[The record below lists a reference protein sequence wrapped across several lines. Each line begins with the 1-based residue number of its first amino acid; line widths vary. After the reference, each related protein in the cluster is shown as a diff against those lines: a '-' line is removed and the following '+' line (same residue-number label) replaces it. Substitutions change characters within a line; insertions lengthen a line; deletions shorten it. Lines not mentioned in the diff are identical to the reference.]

1 MRKEIKKLTTA
12 QFAKLH
18 EVNKRTLHY
27 YDEIGLF
34 RPLTKSDNGYRYYD
48 ISQSIDFEYIRMLK
62 ELNMSIEEIE
72 TYRKN
77 PTPADFLKI
86 VNEKEQ
92 EVDKQIQKLKDIK
105 TVMQSKKEQIFFCE
119 TLQEQE
125 IRIEECKSERLLVYP
140 YDFSEGDI
148 SQIFSHLKDIW
159 GIEQIRMGM
168 GSFISLDNVYKMNF
182 DKYEGIYTIA
192 LNKKSVP
199 NSLIKPQGKY
209 LCGYQ
214 KGKWDKLPTLYQKM
228 LDYAT
233 KNNLQLTGYAYEVG
247 MNDFVISN
255 EADYITKIMIKID
268 EIIITGSNCTCKSF
282 NNQRCGNSLSSCYES
297 CANVGTKRS
306 SEANLRDCQQ

>member
-1 MRKEIKKLTTA
+1 MRKEIKRLTTA

-34 RPLTKSDNGYRYYD
+34 RPLTKAENGYRYYD

-62 ELNMSIEEIE
+62 ELNMSIEEI
-72 TYRKN
+72 
-77 PTPADFLKI
+77 
-86 VNEKEQ
+86 
-92 EVDKQIQKLKDIK
+92 DKQIQKLKDIK
-105 TVMQSKKEQIFFCE
+105 TVMQRKKAKIAFCE

-140 YDFSEGDI
+140 YDFSKDDI
-148 SQIFSHLKDIW
+148 SEIFSHLKDIW

-168 GSFISLDNVYKMNF
+168 GSLISLDNVYKMNF

-199 NSLIKPQGKY
+199 NSLIKPKGKY

-214 KGKWDKLPTLYQKM
+214 KGTWDKLPALYQQM
-228 LDYAT
+228 LDYAN

-247 MNDFVISN
+247 LNDFVISD
-255 EADYITKIMIKID
+255 EADYITKIVIKIQ
-268 EIIITGSNCTCKSF
+268 EIS
-282 NNQRCGNSLSSCYES
+282 
-297 CANVGTKRS
+297 
-306 SEANLRDCQQ
+306 

>member
-1 MRKEIKKLTTA
+1 MRKEMKRLTTA

-27 YDEIGLF
+27 YDQIGLF
-34 RPLTKSDNGYRYYD
+34 RPLTKAENGYRYYD

-86 VNEKEQ
+86 VNEKEK
-92 EVDKQIQKLKDIK
+92 EIDKQIQRLKDIK
-105 TVMQSKKEQIFFCE
+105 TVMQRKKEKIVFCE

>member
-1 MRKEIKKLTTA
+1 MRKEIKRLTTA

-34 RPLTKSDNGYRYYD
+34 RPLTKAENGYRYYD

-72 TYRKN
+72 AYRKN
-77 PTPADFLKI
+77 PTPANFLKI
-86 VNEKEQ
+86 VNEKEK
-92 EVDKQIQKLKDIK
+92 EIDKQIQKLKDIK
-105 TVMQSKKEQIFFCE
+105 TVMQRKKAKIAFCE

-140 YDFSEGDI
+140 YDFSKDDI
-148 SQIFSHLKDIW
+148 SEIFSHLKDIW

-168 GSFISLDNVYKMNF
+168 GSLISLDNVYKMNF

-199 NSLIKPQGKY
+199 NSLIKPKGKY

-214 KGKWDKLPTLYQKM
+214 KGTWDKLPALYQQM
-228 LDYAT
+228 LDYAN

-247 MNDFVISN
+247 LNDFVISD
-255 EADYITKIMIKID
+255 EADYITKIVIKIHD
-268 EIIITGSNCTCKSF
+268 KSYSAVCLGIIIVLGHFSAHTPQF
-282 NNQRCGNSLSSCYES
+282 VHLSASI
-297 CANVGTKRS
+297 
-306 SEANLRDCQQ
+306 

>member
-1 MRKEIKKLTTA
+1 MREEIKKLTTA

-119 TLQEQE
+119 TLQERE
-125 IRIEECKSERLLVYP
+125 IRKA
-140 YDFSEGDI
+140 F
-148 SQIFSHLKDIW
+148 
-159 GIEQIRMGM
+159 
-168 GSFISLDNVYKMNF
+168 
-182 DKYEGIYTIA
+182 
-192 LNKKSVP
+192 
-199 NSLIKPQGKY
+199 
-209 LCGYQ
+209 
-214 KGKWDKLPTLYQKM
+214 
-228 LDYAT
+228 
-233 KNNLQLTGYAYEVG
+233 
-247 MNDFVISN
+247 
-255 EADYITKIMIKID
+255 
-268 EIIITGSNCTCKSF
+268 
-282 NNQRCGNSLSSCYES
+282 SLS
-297 CANVGTKRS
+297 
-306 SEANLRDCQQ
+306 L

>member
-1 MRKEIKKLTTA
+1 MIKYTVTVMSIRGSKKMRKEIKRLTTA

-34 RPLTKSDNGYRYYD
+34 RPFTKSDNGYRYYD

-86 VNEKEQ
+86 VNEKEK
-92 EVDKQIQKLKDIK
+92 EVDKQIQRLKDIK
-105 TVMQSKKEQIFFCE
+105 AVMQSKKEQIIFCE
-119 TLQEQE
+119 TLHQQK

-140 YDFSEGDI
+140 YDFLEDDMT
-148 SQIFSHLKDIW
+148 QIFSHLKDIW

-168 GSFISLDNVYKMNF
+168 GSFILLDSVYQMNF

-192 LNKKSVP
+192 LNKKSVQ
-199 NSLIKPQGKY
+199 NSFIKPQGKY

-214 KGKWDKLPTLYQKM
+214 NGTWNKFPDLYQQM
-228 LDYAT
+228 LDYAHE
-233 KNNLQLTGYAYEVG
+233 NNLQLTGYAYEVG
-247 MNDFVISN
+247 LNDFVISN

-268 EIIITGSNCTCKSF
+268 E
-282 NNQRCGNSLSSCYES
+282 NS
-297 CANVGTKRS
+297 
-306 SEANLRDCQQ
+306 

>member
-1 MRKEIKKLTTA
+1 MRKEIKRLTTA

-34 RPLTKSDNGYRYYD
+34 RPLTKAENGYRYYD

-86 VNEKEQ
+86 VNVKEKEI
-92 EVDKQIQKLKDIK
+92 DKQIQRLKDIK
-105 TVMQSKKEQIFFCE
+105 AVMQSKKEQIIFCE
-119 TLQEQE
+119 TLHQQK

-140 YDFSEGDI
+140 YDFSEDDI
-148 SQIFSHLKDIW
+148 SQIFSRLKDIW
-159 GIEQIRMGM
+159 KIEQIRMGM
-168 GSFISLDNVYKMNF
+168 GSFISLDNVSKMNF

-192 LNKKSVP
+192 LNKKSVS
-199 NSLIKPQGKY
+199 NNLIKPQGKY

-214 KGKWDKLPTLYQKM
+214 KGKWDKLPALYQKM
-228 LDYAT
+228 LDYAA

-247 MNDFVISN
+247 LNDFVISN

-268 EIIITGSNCTCKSF
+268 EKH
-282 NNQRCGNSLSSCYES
+282 
-297 CANVGTKRS
+297 
-306 SEANLRDCQQ
+306 

>member
-1 MRKEIKKLTTA
+1 MRKEIKRLTTA

-18 EVNKRTLHY
+18 EVNKRALHY

-34 RPLTKSDNGYRYYD
+34 RPLTKTENGYRYYD

-86 VNEKEQ
+86 VNEKEK
-92 EVDKQIQKLKDIK
+92 EINKQIQRLKDIK
-105 TVMQSKKEQIFFCE
+105 TVMQRKKEKIVFCE

-125 IRIEECKSERLLVYP
+125 IRIEECTSERLLVYP
-140 YDFSEGDI
+140 YDFSEDDI
-148 SQIFSHLKDIW
+148 SQIFSQLKDIW

-192 LNKKSVP
+192 LNKKSIP
-199 NSLIKPQGKY
+199 NNLIKPKGKY

-214 KGKWDKLPTLYQKM
+214 KGTWDKLPALYQQM
-228 LDYAT
+228 LDYAN

-247 MNDFVISN
+247 LNDFVISD
-255 EADYITKIMIKID
+255 EADYITKIMIKIK
-268 EIIITGSNCTCKSF
+268 ETS
-282 NNQRCGNSLSSCYES
+282 
-297 CANVGTKRS
+297 
-306 SEANLRDCQQ
+306 